1 MKKFLFV
8 LLALFAIQLFA
19 APRGTLCL
27 TFDDQFFANWIK
39 ADALFK
45 KYDAHVTFFVHGE
58 LNEKCIEAMKTLQN
72 AGHTV
77 GLHGRRHT
85 RAVDYLKKHGAA
97 AYTANEIM
105 TQLKVCRQHGIKI
118 RAFAY
123 PFSQNSAETDQEL
136 FKNFDFLRTS
146 TIRISQ
152 KGTPLAEIDGFFVKN
167 PGKKQLFY
175 GFPASGRFNM
185 DEVKAALKR
194 AAEENAVV
202 VFYAHNITPNIRK
215 SHHIATSQLTQ
226 VLEYAKSLGMAIRGL
241 NEL

>member
-1 MKKFLFV
+1 MKKFLFA
-8 LLALFAIQLFA
+8 LAAFLTIPVFA

-39 ADALFK
+39 ADAIFK
-45 KYDAHVTFFVHGE
+45 QYDAHVTFFVHGN
-58 LNEKCIEAMKTLQN
+58 LNEKCIESMKILQN
-72 AGHTV
+72 AGHAI
-77 GLHGRRHT
+77 GLHGFRHT

-105 TQLKVCRQHGIKI
+105 KQLEVCRKNGISI

-136 FKNFDFLRTS
+136 FKNFDFLRTGIAA
-146 TIRISQ
+146 IR
-152 KGTPLAEIDGFFVKN
+152 KKDTPLAGLDGFFVKN

-175 GFPASGRFNM
+175 GFPACGRFNM
-185 DEVKAALKR
+185 DEIKAALKR
-194 AAEENAVV
+194 AADENAVI

-226 VLEYAKSLGMAIRGL
+226 ILKFAKSLGMAIRGL